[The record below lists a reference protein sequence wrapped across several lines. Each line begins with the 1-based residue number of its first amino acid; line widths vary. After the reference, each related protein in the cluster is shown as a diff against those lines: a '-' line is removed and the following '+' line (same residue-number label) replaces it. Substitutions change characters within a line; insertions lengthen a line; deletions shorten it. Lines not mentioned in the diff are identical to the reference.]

1 MLNKRLK
8 YFWQINVT
16 ATDGG
21 GPEPLSSSVTVTVTL
36 KDINDNKP
44 VFTSPSEN
52 NITAYASIENP
63 DDVIY
68 QIKVRSRSKI

>member
-1 MLNKRLK
+1 M
-8 YFWQINVT
+8 QINVT

-21 GPEPLSSSVTVTVTL
+21 RPDSLSSSVTVTVML

-52 NITAYASIENP
+52 NMTAYASVETP
-63 DDVIY
+63 DDVIF
-68 QIKVRSRSKI
+68 QIKVRS